1 MYNGPKQWNKTDHF
15 RYIVLSTIWMLCVA
29 CANTRAFDEEE
40 EKKTHNNN
48 NDNRRAIAKAI
59 YSITI
64 TIQSIQMNRTIVNEI
79 VRNTGH
85 TFQFHQLSTVCKT
98 MSHCHCSIDDDET
111 FCCVYCSLSLSC
123 ALWIRTIFISIEAYN
138 KNPKRREHFM
148 SKKRCEHRTNRTTTE
163 EKKKHFKNHLT
174 VCFCELWLTLR
185 GGVSPFVFAHSE
197 WILYARITWINVFN
211 RNSCFVCPVFPYAGA
226 IRWHLPYIRWSNM
239 VKILHTERCCTF
251 EAWNVVR
258 EWLAERAD
266 RKWFIRSPE
275 IVEFNEKIAEN
286 EVKNQYTDNY
296 ELEWYLRVEKS
307 HTLIGEML
315 K

>member
-111 FCCVYCSLSLSC
+111 FCCVYCLCSLSLSLARC
-123 ALWIRTIFISIEAYN
+123 GLERFSFQLRPIIKTQREENILWAKRDVNTEQTEQQQKRKKNISKIIWPCVFVNCDWHWEAV
-138 KNPKRREHFM
+138 F
-148 SKKRCEHRTNRTTTE
+148 HRLFLRILNEYFTLE
-163 EKKKHFKNHLT
+163 
-174 VCFCELWLTLR
+174 LR
-185 GGVSPFVFAHSE
+185 G
-197 WILYARITWINVFN
+197 
-211 RNSCFVCPVFPYAGA
+211 
-226 IRWHLPYIRWSNM
+226 
-239 VKILHTERCCTF
+239 
-251 EAWNVVR
+251 
-258 EWLAERAD
+258 
-266 RKWFIRSPE
+266 
-275 IVEFNEKIAEN
+275 
-286 EVKNQYTDNY
+286 
-296 ELEWYLRVEKS
+296 
-307 HTLIGEML
+307 
-315 K
+315 